1 MKWGNRK
8 NEEPGRLTGGPPVV
22 CGAMFNEQPAT
33 ALKPAGEVPPT
44 YLGRAIAATACC
56 FLPLGLVAVYFGWR
70 SAKATASGDL
80 AGAAQSSKV
89 ARRWLIA
96 AVIIGVLLDLLIV
109 VALGLLGA
117 FPSSGAQ

>member
-1 MKWGNRK
+1 
-8 NEEPGRLTGGPPVV
+8 
-22 CGAMFNEQPAT
+22 
-33 ALKPAGEVPPT
+33 
-44 YLGRAIAATACC
+44 
-56 FLPLGLVAVYFGWR
+56 
-70 SAKATASGDL
+70 
-80 AGAAQSSKV
+80 V